1 MIAERLT
8 AYLTESKG
16 LPTDFA
22 VEADTSL
29 IQSGLIDSLGME
41 ELVSFLE
48 STFGIEIL
56 DDDLLPDNFDTIASI
71 TALIEHKLAE
81 AGKGS

>member
-1 MIAERLT
+1 VIAERLT

-16 LPTDFA
+16 LPNDFA
-22 VEADTSL
+22 VEANTSL

-48 STFGIEIL
+48 STFDIEIL

-71 TALIEHKLAE
+71 TALIERKLAE